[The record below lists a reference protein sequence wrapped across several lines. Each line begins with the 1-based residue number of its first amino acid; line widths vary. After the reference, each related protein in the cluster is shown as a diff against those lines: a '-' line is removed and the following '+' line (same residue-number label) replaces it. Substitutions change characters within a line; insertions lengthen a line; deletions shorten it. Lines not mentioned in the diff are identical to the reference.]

1 MLLIIAIVHY
11 FWTNFILYS
20 IGEYIC
26 MAAGTF
32 WILEIKNN
40 FKNALFTLFRFHIGT
55 VIFGSIANVFLGKFT

>member
-1 MLLIIAIVHY
+1 
-11 FWTNFILYS
+11 
-20 IGEYIC
+20 

-55 VIFGSIANVFLGKFT
+55 VIFGSITNVILGKFT